1 MKSPFPGMDPF
12 LEQFWLD
19 IHASLIIYTRDQLEE
34 QLPASLIARVEERAV
49 FETEEP
55 RLQARYPDV
64 KITERPG
71 RKNGGVGV
79 LAVASPAE
87 PVIVEYLDEP
97 ATETFINIIEA
108 GPGQRLVTVIE
119 ILSLANK
126 LPGERQQQYRQKQKE
141 LRDAGVSLVEI
152 DLLRSGERV
161 LSVPRWLVPPD
172 ARTTYQA
179 CVRRGWLPHRFEIY
193 PIPLRRSL
201 PVFAIPLRVQDK
213 DIHLDLQA
221 VLEQAYRKGRYHLTI
236 DFKQRPDPPLTAA
249 DAKWAKSQL
258 KSPRKGK

>member
-1 MKSPFPGMDPF
+1 MPSPFPGMDPF

-34 QLPASLIARVEERAV
+34 QLPADLIARVEERVV
-49 FETEEP
+49 FETEES
-55 RLQARYPDV
+55 RFQTRYPDV

-71 RKNGGVGV
+71 RKHRG
-79 LAVASPAE
+79 AVALKLARPFE
-87 PVIVEYLDEP
+87 PVVVECLDEP

-126 LPGERQQQYRQKQKE
+126 LPGEGQRQYRHKQKE
-141 LRDAGVSLVEI
+141 LRDASVSLVEI

-161 LSVPRWLVPPD
+161 LSVPRSLVPPH
-172 ARTTYQA
+172 ARATYQA
-179 CVRRGWLPHRFEIY
+179 CVRRGWLPQRFEIY
-193 PIPLRRSL
+193 PLPLRERLPAISIPLRET
-201 PVFAIPLRVQDK
+201 DE
-213 DIHLDLQA
+213 DILLDMQA

-236 DFKQRPDPPLTAA
+236 DYKKRPDPPLTAA
-249 DAKWAKSQL
+249 DARWAKSLL
-258 KSPRKGK
+258 KPRKGK